1 MELKDNC
8 AICRLSMTR
17 HLKDNCA
24 ICRLSMTR
32 HDIKRLLPCKHL
44 IHAKCFELSE
54 AIIERV
60 ATCPIC
66 RTNVLDVEDI
76 IKCFELSEAIIER
89 VATCPIC
96 RTNVLDVEDIIRKVY
111 RRYNNQD
118 RERVVA
124 RKVYRRYNNQDRERV
139 VASANR
145 GEGWTALAKS
155 LPVHYKTAYH
165 WVNSGREKMLAEGGY
180 KPKILSEEE
189 INTLLSWLE
198 ENCSLTLK
206 QIKTSITS
214 IS

>member
-1 MELKDNC
+1 ME
-8 AICRLSMTR
+8 
-17 HLKDNCA
+17 LKDNCA

-76 IKCFELSEAIIER
+76 I
-89 VATCPIC
+89 
-96 RTNVLDVEDIIRKVY
+96 
-111 RRYNNQD
+111 
-118 RERVVA
+118 

-155 LPVHYKTAYH
+155 LRVHYKTAYH
-165 WVNSGREKMLAEGGY
+165 WVNSGREKMLAKGGY

-206 QIKTSITS
+206 Q
-214 IS
+214 